1 MYGPTTHTRLV
12 EMWMV
17 SPTTNSQET
26 ASATNKHKPY
36 SDVNEMKYS
45 CIITMIIAINIIVD
59 RNNSS
64 ENKTNSGLH

>member
-17 SPTTNSQET
+17 NPTTNSQET

-36 SDVNEMKYS
+36 SDVNEIKYS
-45 CIITMIIAINIIVD
+45 CIITIFNAIIIDMMHRVD
-59 RNNSS
+59 YSS
-64 ENKTNSGLH
+64 MQHR